1 LARVN
6 VLSTPMMKCPK
17 RWNRTYISKEFVK
30 DLDVS
35 VDDLKGSKFV
45 VSFVYRTD
53 EEKGGIATVDD
64 LVGMFIESDGQ
75 LLDGG

>member
-1 LARVN
+1 
-6 VLSTPMMKCPK
+6 
-17 RWNRTYISKEFVK
+17 
-30 DLDVS
+30 
-35 VDDLKGSKFV
+35 VDDLKGSKFI

-64 LVGMFIESDGQ
+64 LVGMVIESDGQ